1 MSASE
6 ADNPAAN
13 PPAPETTSPEGG
25 SPAAERRD
33 EDGLPLD
40 RAPTLDDVRGQSGS
54 GRTIAVG
61 CTLLVALALLAFWGV
76 RALMLG

>member
-6 ADNPAAN
+6 ADNPAGN
-13 PPAPETTSPEGG
+13 RPAPEAESPDGG
-25 SPAAERRD
+25 LPAVERRD

-54 GRTIAVG
+54 GRSIAVG